1 MKKEAFTLVELMVV
15 VAIIAILVVI
25 TVPRFGIQLA
35 KSQDAKALEIV
46 ASWRSGFALHLSE
59 EQSYPSDF
67 GKIAKYVDVG
77 TMGKT
82 YEDNTGSVVVTL
94 SSTVDKAWVRAGN
107 PIYVQFQVVT
117 SSGLEEISFVSGQVA
132 TDSKDWS
139 TK

>member
-1 MKKEAFTLVELMVV
+1 MKKKAFTLVELMVV
-15 VAIIAILVVI
+15 VAIIAILALI
-25 TVPRFGIQLA
+25 TVPRFGVQLA

-59 EQSYPSDF
+59 EHGYPSDF
-67 GKIAKYVDVG
+67 GNIAKYVDVG

-82 YEDNTGSVVVTL
+82 YEDNTGSTVITL
-94 SSTVDKAWVRAGN
+94 SSTVDTAWVRAGS